1 MLPSPPRTL
10 RALVLWGVIIT
21 PIITQAACSALAP
34 PAPPPPPAPHPNL
47 ERAEASFKK
56 GDWEGLKELVKT
68 LPSSGVGADEGLF
81 YHAVTQGLSYRPE
94 VGLKLGMKALKGLE
108 GRGSVELRERVA
120 RYQLIF
126 QALSGGCMLAMGP
139 LKALHAPRLDE
150 LPEGTRGLL
159 QRALKACDESRSAL
173 SQRLKASAL
182 KASKIQK
189 DQQTSTPQEA
199 DAESREPV
207 EVADQA
213 SQPPALLPILTRA
226 QREGV
231 TPHIALLLPRA
242 EGQKKRARFAQ
253 QLLEV
258 APLAVSHSE
267 RLGLPLKVE
276 LFEPEG
282 TEALNTSVLSLP
294 ASAQV
299 IIAFTLSK
307 SSQEALI
314 EATRAQARPLILM
327 SPHALSLKEDDNV
340 WRLFSTPE
348 LIAEE
353 LISDAQRAQAERV
366 AVVTPE
372 GRWGAQISEH
382 VERSVKG
389 LGLTWRGRERAPKH
403 LDDVKGWQALAAR
416 ISDLPIDTLVLA
428 LSPSKAAQLST
439 YLAAEGVW
447 SASPERFEQRLPH
460 LTAPRDTKEKRQE
473 RALRLYLWPSA
484 YQQSALKQ
492 AGRYLEGART
502 VSPVAREHEA
512 FQRLSEELKEEVK
525 RSAELL
531 DPLLIAIIEALDEPL
546 RVSLA
551 LSRPLDPLLPKAQ
564 RDADA
569 IPALSFE
576 HPELMRS
583 LMRLEVRAQRFELL
597 PAPLSQPNPQSPQE
611 GAP

>member
-1 MLPSPPRTL
+1 
-10 RALVLWGVIIT
+10 V
-21 PIITQAACSALAP
+21 
-34 PAPPPPPAPHPNL
+34 
-47 ERAEASFKK
+47 SFKK

-94 VGLKLGMKALKGLE
+94 VGLKLGMKALKALE

-126 QALSGGCMLAMGP
+126 QALSGECMLAMGP
-139 LKALHAPRLDE
+139 LKALHAPHLDE

-173 SQRLKASAL
+173 SQRLKASAH
-182 KASKIQK
+182 KTSKKTQK
-189 DQQTSTPQEA
+189 DQQTSTSQKV
-199 DAESREPV
+199 DAESRELA
-207 EVADQA
+207 EVTDQA
-213 SQPPALLPILTRA
+213 SQPPVLLPILTRA

-282 TEALNTSVLSLP
+282 TEALNTSVLNLP
-294 ASAQV
+294 ANAQV

-307 SSQEALI
+307 STQEALI
-314 EATRAQARPLILM
+314 EATRTQARPLILM
-327 SPHALSLKEDDNV
+327 SPHALSLKEDDKV
-340 WRLFSTPE
+340 WRLFSTPK

-353 LISDAQRAQAERV
+353 LVKDAQRAQAERI

-389 LGLTWRGRERAPKH
+389 LGLTWRGRERAPKQ

-460 LTAPRDTKEKRQE
+460 LTAPRGTKEKRQE

-531 DPLLIAIIEALDEPL
+531 DPLLIALIEALDETL

-597 PAPLSQPNPQSPQE
+597 PAPQPNPQSPQE